1 MNYCAILLSG
11 TKGDTMWAYT
21 LESIKQ
27 SVKLAAHY
35 GEWKIF
41 KLVEVA

>member
-1 MNYCAILLSG
+1 MNYCAIL
-11 TKGDTMWAYT
+11 KGGHKQDVMWGYT

-27 SVKLAAHY
+27 SVKLADHY

-41 KLVEVA
+41 KLVEQ